1 MSETATIATNHRDS
15 SMEIAVRVKN
25 AKLRDIVT
33 GLRAERD
40 AAIAERDR
48 TKAELTDVKSKT
60 DTSAIHK
67 RNQELEGKLRTIEH
81 RKVLDAAAIA
91 KGIKPEALD
100 AFYELSKYEAKGEP
114 NEEEIGAF
122 VDSHV
127 EKFGFLVGK
136 EEPATTEE
144 QPRKTAPGSGKSKPG
159 ATTTTG
165 FQKPSSTDPIWS
177 DHKWVN
183 RHWDDIVKADQE
195 AEAKGVLLE

>member
-1 MSETATIATNHRDS
+1 MSETATPTMVNGQVIDVSKYQYQIRKLKGAVASLSQERDV
-15 SMEIAVRVKN
+15 AR
-25 AKLRDIVT
+25 T
-33 GLRAERD
+33 ERD
-40 AAIAERDR
+40 AA
-48 TKAELTDVKSKT
+48 KSELTDVKSKT
-60 DTSAIHK
+60 DMSAIHK

-136 EEPATTEE
+136 EEPATPEE

-165 FQKPSSTDPIWS
+165 FQLPPKGDP
-177 DHKWVN
+177 K
-183 RHWDDIVKADQE
+183 WDDVKWQYHNADKIQAAYQDAEERGIVLD
-195 AEAKGVLLE
+195 